1 MNFVDNKYLVFFTR
15 NLNAEPNPT
24 MMSGANLTIQEGKT
38 ILQQEANA
46 LRAMSERLDENFVK
60 AVELLLASKSKI
72 IISGMGKSGIIGQKI
87 AATLSSTGTT
97 AVFMHPAEAAHGDL
111 GVVCKGDTVICLSKS
126 GMTEELNFIIPA
138 LRERDAT
145 IIAFTGNPR
154 SYLGMNADVVLDV
167 GVDQE
172 ACPYDLAPT
181 TSTTA
186 MLAMGDA
193 LAICLMKKKNF
204 TDLEFALTHPKGS
217 LGKQLTM
224 RVGDVMASGDALPL
238 VSENATLS
246 DLILEITSKRYGVS
260 GVVDGDGKLT
270 GIFTDG
276 DLRRLVQTGE
286 SFLDKKAAEVMTPNP
301 KTVLADL
308 KAKECLELLETW
320 RITQLMVCD
329 NEQRPVGIVHIH
341 DLVTLGL

>member
-1 MNFVDNKYLVFFTR
+1 MPCFFR
-15 NLNAEPNPT
+15 RPAHRAAEPNT
-24 MMSGANLTIQEGKT
+24 SIMNRSMATVQEGKT
-38 ILQQEANA
+38 ILLQEADA
-46 LRAMSERLDENFVK
+46 LRAMSERLDESFAK
-60 AVELLLASKSKI
+60 AVDLMLESKGKI

-111 GVVCKGDTVICLSKS
+111 GVVSEGDTVICLSKS

-138 LRERDAT
+138 LRERKAT
-145 IIAFTGNPR
+145 IIAFTGNQR
-154 SYLGMNADVVLDV
+154 SYLAMNAHVVLDT
-167 GVDQE
+167 GVEQE

-181 TSTTA
+181 TSTTS

-238 VSENATLS
+238 VPEDATVS

-260 GVVDGDGKLT
+260 GVVDANGRLV

-286 SFLDKKAAEVMTPNP
+286 GFLDKKAAEVMTANP
-301 KTVLADL
+301 KTVSADMM
-308 KAKECLELLETW
+308 AKECLELLETW

-329 NEQRPVGIVHIH
+329 EEQKPVGLVHIH
-341 DLVTLGL
+341 DLVSLGL

>member
-1 MNFVDNKYLVFFTR
+1 MNDIETTVR
-15 NLNAEPNPT
+15 
-24 MMSGANLTIQEGKT
+24 EGRS
-38 ILQQEANA
+38 ILLQEAEA
-46 LRAMSERLDENFVK
+46 IRLMSERLDENFSK
-60 AVELLLASKSKI
+60 AVELMYACAGKI
-72 IISGMGKSGIIGQKI
+72 IISGMGKSGVIGQKI

-97 AVFMHPAEAAHGDL
+97 AIFLHPAEAAHGDL
-111 GVVCKGDTVICLSKS
+111 GVVSEGDTVICLSKS
-126 GMTEELNFIIPA
+126 GMTEELNFILPA
-138 LRERDAT
+138 LKERNVT

-154 SYLGMNADVVLDV
+154 SYLAMNADVVLDT
-167 GVDQE
+167 GIDQE

-181 TSTTA
+181 SSTTA

-204 TDLEFALTHPKGS
+204 TDQEFALTHPKGS

-224 RVGDVMASGDALPL
+224 RVGDVMAAGEALPV
-238 VSENATLS
+238 VSEEATVS
-246 DLILEITSKRYGVS
+246 DLILEMTSKRYGVS
-260 GVVDGDGKLT
+260 GVVDAAGRLT

-286 SFLDKKAAEVMTPNP
+286 SFLDKKASEVMTSNP
-301 KTVLADL
+301 KTVSADMMA
-308 KAKECLELLETW
+308 KACLELLETW

-329 NEQRPVGIVHIH
+329 EEKRPVGIVHIH

>member
-1 MNFVDNKYLVFFTR
+1 
-15 NLNAEPNPT
+15 
-24 MMSGANLTIQEGKT
+24 MSN
-38 ILQQEANA
+38 
-46 LRAMSERLDENFVK
+46 RLDENFAK
-60 AVELLLASKSKI
+60 AVELMLKSKSKI

-111 GVVCKGDTVICLSKS
+111 GVVCRGDTVICLSKS

-145 IIAFTGNPR
+145 IIAFTGNSR

-193 LAICLMKKKNF
+193 LAICVMKKKNF

-224 RVGDVMASGDALPL
+224 KVSDVMATGESLPI
-238 VSENATLS
+238 VSEDATLS
-246 DLILEITSKRYGVS
+246 DLILEMTSKRYGVC
-260 GVVDGDGKLT
+260 GVVDSAGRLT

-286 SFLDKKAAEVMTPNP
+286 SFLDKKASDVMTPNP
-301 KTVLADL
+301 KTVSADL
-308 KAKECLELLETW
+308 MAKECLELLETH
-320 RITQLMVCD
+320 RITQLLVCD
-329 NEQRPVGIVHIH
+329 TDKHPAGIVHIH
-341 DLVTLGL
+341 DLVSLGL

>member
-1 MNFVDNKYLVFFTR
+1 
-15 NLNAEPNPT
+15 
-24 MMSGANLTIQEGKT
+24 MMPEQAATIQEGKS
-38 ILQQEANA
+38 ILLQEADA
-46 LRAMSERLDENFVK
+46 LRTMSERLDENFSR
-60 AVELLLASKSKI
+60 AVELMLCCAGKI

-97 AVFMHPAEAAHGDL
+97 AIFLHPAEAAHGDL
-111 GVVCKGDTVICLSKS
+111 GVVSESDTVICLSKS
-126 GMTEELNFIIPA
+126 GMTEELNFILPA
-138 LRERDAT
+138 LRERKTA

-154 SYLGMNADVVLDV
+154 SYLAMNADVVLDT
-167 GVDQE
+167 GIDQE

-181 TSTTA
+181 SSTTA

-204 TDLEFALTHPKGS
+204 TDQEFALTHPKGS

-224 RVGDVMASGDALPL
+224 RVGDVMAQGDALP
-238 VSENATLS
+238 VVQEEATIS
-246 DLILEITSKRYGVS
+246 DLILEMTSKRYGVS
-260 GVVDGDGKLT
+260 GVVDAEGRLT

-286 SFLDKKAAEVMTPNP
+286 SFLDQKASEVMTPNP
-301 KTVLADL
+301 KTVTADMMA
-308 KAKECLELLETW
+308 KACLELLETW
-320 RITQLMVCD
+320 RITQLIVCD
-329 NEQRPVGIVHIH
+329 EERCPVGIVHIH

>member
-1 MNFVDNKYLVFFTR
+1 MITEQATTVL
-15 NLNAEPNPT
+15 
-24 MMSGANLTIQEGKT
+24 EGKS
-38 ILQQEANA
+38 ILLQEADA
-46 LRAMSERLDENFVK
+46 IRSMSERLDENFAR
-60 AVELLLASKSKI
+60 AVDLMYGCTGKI

-97 AVFMHPAEAAHGDL
+97 AIFLHPADAAHGDL
-111 GVVCKGDTVICLSKS
+111 GVVSERDTVICLSKS
-126 GMTEELNFIIPA
+126 GMTEELNFILPA
-138 LRERDAT
+138 LRERKAA

-154 SYLGMNADVVLDV
+154 SYLAMNADVVLDT
-167 GVDQE
+167 GIDQE

-204 TDLEFALTHPKGS
+204 TDQEFALTHPKGS

-224 RVGDVMASGDALPL
+224 HVGDVMAAGEALPV
-238 VSENATLS
+238 VSEEATVS
-246 DLILEITSKRYGVS
+246 GLILEMTSKRYGVS
-260 GVVDGDGKLT
+260 GVVDAEGRLT

-286 SFLDKKAAEVMTPNP
+286 SFLDKKASEVMTSHP
-301 KTVLADL
+301 KTVTADMMA
-308 KAKECLELLETW
+308 KACLELLETW

-329 NEQRPVGIVHIH
+329 KEKCPVGIVHIH

>member
-1 MNFVDNKYLVFFTR
+1 MT
-15 NLNAEPNPT
+15 EQ
-24 MMSGANLTIQEGKT
+24 ANTIQEGKS
-38 ILQQEANA
+38 ILLQEADA
-46 LRAMSERLDENFVK
+46 IRTMSERLDENFSK
-60 AVELLLASKSKI
+60 AVELMLCCAGKVV
-72 IISGMGKSGIIGQKI
+72 ISGMGKSGIIGQKI

-97 AVFMHPAEAAHGDL
+97 AIFLHPAEAAHGDL
-111 GVVCKGDTVICLSKS
+111 GVVSEGDTVICLSKS
-126 GMTEELNFIIPA
+126 GMTEELNFILPA
-138 LRERDAT
+138 LKERKAT

-154 SYLGMNADVVLDV
+154 SYLAMNADVVLDT
-167 GVDQE
+167 GIDQE

-181 TSTTA
+181 SSTTA

-204 TDLEFALTHPKGS
+204 TDQEFALTHPKGS

-224 RVGDVMASGDALPL
+224 RVGDVMAQGEALPV
-238 VSENATLS
+238 VSEEATIS
-246 DLILEITSKRYGVS
+246 DLILEMTSKRYGVS
-260 GVVDGDGKLT
+260 GIVDAEGRLT

-286 SFLDKKAAEVMTPNP
+286 SFLDKKASEVMTPNP
-301 KTVLADL
+301 KTVSAEMMA
-308 KAKECLELLETW
+308 KACLELLETW

-329 NEQRPVGIVHIH
+329 KDKRPVGIVHIH

>member
-1 MNFVDNKYLVFFTR
+1 MKEQATS
-15 NLNAEPNPT
+15 T
-24 MMSGANLTIQEGKT
+24 QEGKG
-38 ILQQEANA
+38 ILLQEAQA
-46 LRAMSERLDENFVK
+46 IRLMSERLDDNFSR
-60 AVELLLASKSKI
+60 AIDLMLACTGKI

-97 AVFMHPAEAAHGDL
+97 AIFLHPAEAAHGDL
-111 GVVCKGDTVICLSKS
+111 GVVSEGDTVICLSKS
-126 GMTEELNFIIPA
+126 GMTEELNFILPA
-138 LRERDAT
+138 LRERKAT

-154 SYLGMNADVVLDV
+154 SYLAMNADVVLDT
-167 GVDQE
+167 GVEQE

-181 TSTTA
+181 SSTTA

-204 TDLEFALTHPKGS
+204 TDQEFALTHPKGS

-224 RVGDVMASGDALPL
+224 RVGDVMATGDALPV
-238 VSENATLS
+238 VSEDAMLS
-246 DLILEITSKRYGVS
+246 DLILEMTSKRYGVS
-260 GVVDGDGKLT
+260 GVVDAEGKLT

-286 SFLDKKAAEVMTPNP
+286 SFLEKKASEVMTPNP
-301 KTVLADL
+301 KTVTTDM
-308 KAKECLELLETW
+308 KAKACLELLETH

-329 NEQRPVGIVHIH
+329 EKRCPVGIVHIH

>member
-1 MNFVDNKYLVFFTR
+1 MKEQATS
-15 NLNAEPNPT
+15 T
-24 MMSGANLTIQEGKT
+24 QEGKG
-38 ILQQEANA
+38 ILLQEAQA
-46 LRAMSERLDENFVK
+46 IRLMSERLDENFSR
-60 AVELLLASKSKI
+60 AIDLMLACTGKI

-97 AVFMHPAEAAHGDL
+97 AIFLHPAEAAHGDL
-111 GVVCKGDTVICLSKS
+111 GVVSEGDTVICLSKS
-126 GMTEELNFIIPA
+126 GMTEELNFILPA
-138 LRERDAT
+138 LRERKAT

-154 SYLGMNADVVLDV
+154 SYLAMNADVVLDT
-167 GVDQE
+167 GVEQE

-181 TSTTA
+181 SSTTA

-204 TDLEFALTHPKGS
+204 TDQEFALTHPKGS

-224 RVGDVMASGDALPL
+224 RVGDVMATGDALPV
-238 VSENATLS
+238 VSEDAMLS
-246 DLILEITSKRYGVS
+246 DLILEMTSKRYGVS
-260 GVVDGDGKLT
+260 GVVDAEGKLT

-286 SFLDKKAAEVMTPNP
+286 SFLDKKAVEVMTPNP
-301 KTVLADL
+301 KTVTTDM
-308 KAKECLELLETW
+308 KAKACLELLETH

-329 NEQRPVGIVHIH
+329 EKRCPVGIVHIH

>member
-1 MNFVDNKYLVFFTR
+1 MTSQAASSV
-15 NLNAEPNPT
+15 
-24 MMSGANLTIQEGKT
+24 QEGQS
-38 ILQQEANA
+38 ILLQEAEA
-46 LRAMSERLDENFVK
+46 ITKMSQRLDGNFSK
-60 AVELLLASKSKI
+60 AVELMLACTGKI
-72 IISGMGKSGIIGQKI
+72 IISGMGKSGVIGQKI

-97 AVFMHPAEAAHGDL
+97 AIFLHPAEAAHGDL
-111 GVVCKGDTVICLSKS
+111 GVVSEGDTVICLSKS
-126 GMTEELNFIIPA
+126 GMTEELNFILPA
-138 LRERDAT
+138 LRERHAT

-154 SYLGMNADVVLDV
+154 SFLAMNADVVLDT

-204 TDLEFALTHPKGS
+204 TDQEFALTHPKGS

-224 RVGDVMASGDALPL
+224 HVGDVMATGEALPL
-238 VSENATLS
+238 VSEEATVS
-246 DLILEITSKRYGVS
+246 DLILEMTSKRYGVS
-260 GVVDGDGKLT
+260 GVVDAEGRLT

-286 SFLDKKAAEVMTPNP
+286 SFLDKKASEVMTSQP
-301 KTVLADL
+301 KTVTADMMA
-308 KAKECLELLETW
+308 KACLELLETW
-320 RITQLMVCD
+320 RITQLIVCD
-329 NEQRPVGIVHIH
+329 EKKRPVGIVHIH

>member
-1 MNFVDNKYLVFFTR
+1 MPCFFRRPARRAT
-15 NLNAEPNPT
+15 EPNT
-24 MMSGANLTIQEGKT
+24 SIMNRSMATVQEGKT
-38 ILQQEANA
+38 ILLQEADA
-46 LRAMSERLDENFVK
+46 LRAMSERLDESFAK
-60 AVELLLASKSKI
+60 AVDLMLESKGKI

-111 GVVCKGDTVICLSKS
+111 GVVSEGDTVICLSKS

-138 LRERDAT
+138 LRERKAT
-145 IIAFTGNPR
+145 IIAFTGNTR
-154 SYLGMNADVVLDV
+154 SYLAMNAHIVLDTSV
-167 GVDQE
+167 EQE

-181 TSTTA
+181 TSTTS

-238 VSENATLS
+238 VPENATVA
-246 DLILEITSKRYGVS
+246 DLIIEISSKRYGVS
-260 GVVDGDGKLT
+260 GVVDSKGRLI

-286 SFLDKKAAEVMTPNP
+286 GFLDKKAAEVMTGNP
-301 KTVLADL
+301 KTVSADMM
-308 KAKECLELLETW
+308 AKECLELLETW

-329 NEQRPVGIVHIH
+329 EEQKPVGLVHIH
-341 DLVTLGL
+341 DLVSLGL

>member
-1 MNFVDNKYLVFFTR
+1 MKEQATS
-15 NLNAEPNPT
+15 T
-24 MMSGANLTIQEGKT
+24 QEGKG
-38 ILQQEANA
+38 ILLQEAQA
-46 LRAMSERLDENFVK
+46 IRLMSERLDENFSR
-60 AVELLLASKSKI
+60 AIDLMLACTGKI

-97 AVFMHPAEAAHGDL
+97 AIFLHPAEAAHGDL
-111 GVVCKGDTVICLSKS
+111 GVVSEGDTVICLSKS
-126 GMTEELNFIIPA
+126 GMTEELNFILPA
-138 LRERDAT
+138 LRERKAT

-154 SYLGMNADVVLDV
+154 SYLAMNADVVLDT
-167 GVDQE
+167 GVEQE

-181 TSTTA
+181 SSTTA

-204 TDLEFALTHPKGS
+204 TDQEFALTHPKGS

-224 RVGDVMASGDALPL
+224 RVGDVMATGDALPV
-238 VSENATLS
+238 VSEDAMLS
-246 DLILEITSKRYGVS
+246 DLILEMTSKRYGVS
-260 GVVDGDGKLT
+260 GIVDAAGKLT

-286 SFLDKKAAEVMTPNP
+286 SFLEKKASEVMTPNP
-301 KTVLADL
+301 KTVTTDM
-308 KAKECLELLETW
+308 KAKACLELLETH

-329 NEQRPVGIVHIH
+329 EKRCPVGIVHIH